1 MEKPFYCR
9 YQDAKT
15 VIIKVQE
22 VETRID
28 GKIWVLLLLIIRH
41 IIAKDFAYLLPMV
54 RFNQMMKIL
63 LLKPIKPLNVC

>member
-1 MEKPFYCR
+1 
-9 YQDAKT
+9 
-15 VIIKVQE
+15 
-22 VETRID
+22 
-28 GKIWVLLLLIIRH
+28 LIIRH